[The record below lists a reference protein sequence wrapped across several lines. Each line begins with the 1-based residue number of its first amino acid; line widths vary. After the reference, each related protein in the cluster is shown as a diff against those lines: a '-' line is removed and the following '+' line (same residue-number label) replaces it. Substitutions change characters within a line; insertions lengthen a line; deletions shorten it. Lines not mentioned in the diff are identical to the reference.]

1 MYARHFIRA
10 LILTTSHHDSNPPPA
25 SLEPDELVVQ
35 KRAEACDAMKILS
48 TVGLQL
54 EEIRQLER
62 VSGGA
67 EIIDRRCRS
76 QADMIEAAAGGCD
89 VLFSFRAPDE
99 LLRRS
104 PSLKWIQFLSA
115 GADHVMKGEL
125 RARSTIAITNASG
138 IHATPIA
145 EYTIASMLAWAH
157 GLHVSIRAQMGRE
170 WKRNW
175 DFMDSVDTLRGKTL
189 GVVGYGAI
197 GRETARLAHAFGMT
211 ILALKR
217 DPAKHADIS
226 WNPAGIGDPEGKLPA
241 RWYGPDA
248 CQALMRESDFVTVT
262 LPATAA
268 THRFLG
274 RDAIAAMRPRA
285 YLVNVGRGDVIDQ
298 DALIEALREKRI
310 GGAGLDVFERE
321 PLESESALWDLENA
335 ILTPHMSGAFKG
347 YNSACCALFAENLR
361 CFVAGEPL
369 LNQVNREL
377 GY

>member
-1 MYARHFIRA
+1 
-10 LILTTSHHDSNPPPA
+10 
-25 SLEPDELVVQ
+25 
-35 KRAEACDAMKILS
+35 MKILS
-48 TVGLQL
+48 TVGLL
-54 EEIRQLER
+54 PEEIRQLER
-62 VSGGA
+62 ISGGA
-67 EIIDRRCRS
+67 EIVDRRCRS
-76 QADMIEAAAGGCD
+76 QAEMIEAAGSGCD

-99 LLRRS
+99 LIRRS

-125 RARSTIAITNASG
+125 RARATIAITNASG

-157 GLHVSIRAQMGRE
+157 GFHISIRAQMRRE

-175 DFMDSVDTLRGKTL
+175 DFMDSVDSLRGKTL
-189 GVVGYGAI
+189 GVIGYGAI

-217 DPAKHADIS
+217 NPANRADIC
-226 WNPAGIGDPEGKLPA
+226 WNPHGIGDPDGKLPA
-241 RWYGPDA
+241 RWYGPDECRA
-248 CQALMRESDFVTVT
+248 ILRESDFVTVT

-268 THRFLG
+268 TRSFVG
-274 RDAIAAMRPRA
+274 REAIAAMRPHA
-285 YLVNVGRGDVIDQ
+285 YLVNVGRGEVIDQ
-298 DALIEALREKRI
+298 DALTEALREKRI

-321 PLESESALWDLENA
+321 PLEAESELWDLENT

-361 CFVAGEPL
+361 RFVAGESL
-369 LNQVNREL
+369 LNRVDREL